1 MTEKKFVERIAE
13 FTSAIWQIHALEH
26 LNYADYS
33 DGVVPIMEYL
43 DDIQKLVKEDTRE
56 SK

>member
-43 DDIQKLVKEDTRE
+43 DDIQKLVKEDTME